1 MMENYAN
8 NLEDIVTERTSQLIE
23 AKRETEELLYK
34 IFPRYCLIW
43 LFVSLT
49 RAVVSFKLPVTSSS
63 QQSEVHFVSYNIAFT
78 QHVLCPLLSCG
89 RLRQHASVR
98 RTICPYPNWIW
109 DQEPPSPCP
118 PSLFTYFL
126 LIALRMSWWYFSS
139 RPVAEQLI
147 KGKQVEAENFDEVSI
162 YFSDIV
168 GFTSLSSESSPMQV
182 WYSVWFTCL
191 LTAFDS
197 PIC

>member
-78 QHVLCPLLSCG
+78 QHVLCHADASDNTPQFWGLSV
-89 RLRQHASVR
+89 H
-98 RTICPYPNWIW
+98 I
-109 DQEPPSPCP
+109 
-118 PSLFTYFL
+118 
-126 LIALRMSWWYFSS
+126 
-139 RPVAEQLI
+139 
-147 KGKQVEAENFDEVSI
+147 
-162 YFSDIV
+162 
-168 GFTSLSSESSPMQV
+168 
-182 WYSVWFTCL
+182 

-197 PIC
+197 EAWTKSPPHPAPLPSSLISSWSHWGCHDDVFLPDQLQNNSLRENKSRPKTLTKCPFISVTS